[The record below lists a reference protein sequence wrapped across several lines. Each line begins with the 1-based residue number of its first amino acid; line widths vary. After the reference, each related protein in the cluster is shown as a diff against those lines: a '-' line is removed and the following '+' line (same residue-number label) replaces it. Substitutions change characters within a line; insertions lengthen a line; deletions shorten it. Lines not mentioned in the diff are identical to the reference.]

1 MHHTAHENSKL
12 RSSKVLFS
20 VVTFAMKMKKKWT
33 NSIKLLLLTKI
44 CHTVIFIQCS
54 DSSPCKIMGSMGSKQ
69 IEKHRYKVSDNA
81 GLNQPKEV
89 PAFHSKMPAGNTRP
103 AKVRDAEEIRG
114 VTTFHLY
121 TLENSQGKINSK
133 FNPQVSKT
141 NPLKQRFFLMTI

>member
-12 RSSKVLFS
+12 RSSKVLFC
-20 VVTFAMKMKKKWT
+20 VVTFAMKMKKKM
-33 NSIKLLLLTKI
+33 NQFHEIASPDKDLSR
-44 CHTVIFIQCS
+44 S
-54 DSSPCKIMGSMGSKQ
+54 D
-69 IEKHRYKVSDNA
+69 
-81 GLNQPKEV
+81 
-89 PAFHSKMPAGNTRP
+89 FHSVLWLITLQNHGIDGLQADRKAQIQSQWQCRPESAQGGACISQQDASWETRP
-103 AKVRDAEEIRG
+103 AKVRDAAEIRG